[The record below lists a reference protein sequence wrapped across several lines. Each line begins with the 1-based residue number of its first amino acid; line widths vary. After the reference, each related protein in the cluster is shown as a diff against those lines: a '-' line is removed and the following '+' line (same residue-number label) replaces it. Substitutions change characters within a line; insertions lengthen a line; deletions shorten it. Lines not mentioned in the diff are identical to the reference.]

1 MLRFLMT
8 GLFMFVTIS
17 YVIVLSEGGFQNA
30 VASRFEFVVASGGAI
45 HSLSEED
52 IKLLYLG
59 VKKEVNGVSP
69 KLYISRDKM
78 VRKVFFK
85 FLGVDEKKFKKL
97 WLLKALSGEA
107 IPPEGLPTDEIIKR
121 LRMEKNAL
129 GIIPKSKA
137 VGLNIVMYLQ

>member
-1 MLRFLMT
+1 MIKFLMT
-8 GLFMFVTIS
+8 GLFMFAIIP
-17 YVIVLSEGGFQNA
+17 YFIVFSEGIFQKA
-30 VASRFEFVVASGGAI
+30 IAGRFEFVVVSGGGI

-59 VKKEVNGVSP
+59 VKKDINGVSP

-107 IPPEGLPTDEIIKR
+107 MPPEGLPTDEIIKR

-137 VGLNIVMYLQ
+137 VGLNIVM